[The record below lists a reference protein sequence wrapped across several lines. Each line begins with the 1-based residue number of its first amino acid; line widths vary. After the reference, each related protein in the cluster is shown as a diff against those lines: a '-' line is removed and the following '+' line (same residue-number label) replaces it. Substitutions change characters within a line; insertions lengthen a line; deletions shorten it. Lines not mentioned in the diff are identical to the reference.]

1 MLTRVSAKKARQ
13 PLKETVGASAA
24 RPIQREFA
32 HFRGRSAAP
41 ASFAQMPVLA
51 PEERSLATPFP
62 YAELRLPIQRKL
74 TIGAINDPLE
84 SEAAVAANSVM
95 RGQPAPALV
104 SGASPAMRRKC
115 ACEGSDK
122 PCEAC
127 REEGKNKLLR
137 IAARAVTP
145 AEAPPVVDHVLHS
158 PGQPLEAATRAFMEP
173 RFGHDFSQVRV
184 HTDEPAAESAR
195 AVDALAYT
203 VGRHIVFGSE
213 QYVPTTVNGKGLI
226 AHELTHVLQQ
236 AGPGTTGP
244 DRYSAELNETDQ
256 EHEADSRSKGI
267 PSGTARTPH
276 LIHVPVRGSGVRLQ
290 RQPQLP
296 GPPPLQG
303 QINLTVD
310 DQGRVSLSIAGPQ
323 NIPVVKQPTIG
334 IRRDPNGK
342 YHLLVGGKDKL
353 VSVDEIPAL
362 LRSAVGQAGTPG
374 AKTPSPAIKVPSCS
388 QLMTLDGTRFKTFA
402 EHRIDRILN
411 PNWLELTPAL
421 YDALVE
427 SCQPVQPDISRP
439 APQEAL
445 PPVVPKGM
453 AVA

>member
-1 MLTRVSAKKARQ
+1 MRSRVCLEVPSRPPQSLTHVRTGLLQ
-13 PLKETVGASAA
+13 
-24 RPIQREFA
+24 
-32 HFRGRSAAP
+32 
-41 ASFAQMPVLA
+41 
-51 PEERSLATPFP
+51 
-62 YAELRLPIQRKL
+62 
-74 TIGAINDPLE
+74 
-84 SEAAVAANSVM
+84 
-95 RGQPAPALV
+95 
-104 SGASPAMRRKC
+104 RKC
-115 ACEGSDK
+115 ACGARPGPTGE
-122 PCEAC
+122 CEEC
-127 REEGKNKLLR
+127 RKKRLALKHKAGPSEPGPRNNF
-137 IAARAVTP
+137 AV
-145 AEAPPVVDHVLHS
+145 PPVVDEVLHS
-158 PGQPLEAATRAFMEP
+158 PGQPLDAATRAFMEP

-184 HTDEPAAESAR
+184 HANERAAESVR

-203 VGRHIVFGSE
+203 VGRHIVFGSD
-213 QYVPTTVNGKGLI
+213 QYVPTTVSGKRLI

-236 AGPGTTGP
+236 AASETPGP
-244 DRYSAELNETDQ
+244 DRYSAGINEADQ
-256 EHEADSRSKGI
+256 EHEAESRSRRILSEPAG
-267 PSGTARTPH
+267 TPH
-276 LIHVPVRGSGVRLQ
+276 LTHVPVRGSEGPLQ

-310 DQGRVSLSIAGPQ
+310 AQGRVSLSIAGPQ
-323 NIPVVKQPTIG
+323 NVPVVAQPTIG

-374 AKTPSPAIKVPSCS
+374 GKTPSSAIKVPSCS

-402 EHRIDRILN
+402 EHRVDRILN
-411 PNWLELTPAL
+411 PNWLDLTPAL

-427 SCQPVQPDISRP
+427 ACQPIQPDISRP

-445 PPVVPKGM
+445 PPVVPEGM